1 MNRRSLLLSTI
12 FILFTTIAY
21 SQVIVGNDRDKH
33 GCIGS
38 AGYTYSAI
46 KNNCIQVF
54 EQKIKLQEVDSS
66 KTSTFMAAV
75 IFSKDYKKAEVFLHG
90 YKEGQILI
98 RTGKKGNYSWKKD
111 DLELTYKK
119 VLKLTKAKKLIYA
132 S

>member
-1 MNRRSLLLSTI
+1 MNRKSLLFSTI
-12 FILFTTIAY
+12 FILFTTIGY
-21 SQVIVGNDRDKH
+21 SQTIVGNDRDKH

-46 KNNCIQVF
+46 KNDCIRVF
-54 EQKIKLQEVDSS
+54 EQKIKLQEVDTTKSS
-66 KTSTFMAAV
+66 STIAAV

-90 YKEGQILI
+90 YKEGQLLT
-98 RTGKKGNYSWKKD
+98 RTGKKGNYSWKKG

-119 VLKLTKAKKLIYA
+119 VFKLTKAKKLIYA

>member
-1 MNRRSLLLSTI
+1 MNKKLLLFSTI

-21 SQVIVGNDRDKH
+21 SQVIVGNDRAKH

-38 AGYTYSAI
+38 AGYTYSTI

-54 EQKIKLQEVDSS
+54 AQKIKLKEVDSS

-75 IFSKDYKKAEVFLHG
+75 IFSTDYKKAEVFLKG
-90 YKEGQILI
+90 YKEGQLLT
-98 RTGKKGNYSWKKD
+98 RTGKKGNYIWKKD
-111 DLELTYKK
+111 DLELSYKK
-119 VLKLTKAKKLIYA
+119 VFKLTKAKKLIYA

>member
-1 MNRRSLLLSTI
+1 MNRKSLLFGTI
-12 FILFTTIAY
+12 FIFFTTIAY

-54 EQKIKLQEVDSS
+54 AQKIKLKEVDSS

-75 IFSKDYKKAEVFLHG
+75 IFSTDYKKAEVFLKG
-90 YKEGQILI
+90 YKEGQLLT
-98 RTGKKGNYSWKKD
+98 RTGKKGNYIWKKD
-111 DLELTYKK
+111 DLQLSYKK
-119 VLKLTKAKKLIYA
+119 VFKLTKAKKLIYA